1 VGKLI
6 YRDGSAFVAL
16 WVKEQEALLLE
27 DKVEQVMTHIKRFEE
42 RYARTVVPPTG
53 GSNAGK

>member
-6 YRDGSAFVAL
+6 YRDGSAFVAP

-27 DKVEQVMTHIKRFEE
+27 DKVE
-42 RYARTVVPPTG
+42 
-53 GSNAGK
+53 AGDDPYQAL